1 MGADLRRIARRRIAG
16 GALAITTIPFVAML
30 AMSWHVL
37 VGIIVTTIYGS
48 GALAIGTAYIAT
60 GVADRARARLT
71 TPQLP
76 AARVI
81 KAP

>member
-1 MGADLRRIARRRIAG
+1 MSADLRRTARRRIAG
-16 GALAITTIPFVAML
+16 GALAIATIPFVAML

-60 GVADRARARLT
+60 GVADRMRAR
-71 TPQLP
+71 PSPAQLP